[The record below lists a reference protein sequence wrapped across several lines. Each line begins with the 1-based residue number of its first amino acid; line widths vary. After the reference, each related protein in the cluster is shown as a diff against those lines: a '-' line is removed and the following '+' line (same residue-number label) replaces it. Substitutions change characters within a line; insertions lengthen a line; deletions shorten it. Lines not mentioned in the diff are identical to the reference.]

1 MRRGRARQA
10 ALAAAALGGGSL
22 AARSA
27 RLLWRRRD
35 LNWSAPER
43 FSQDAFLHVQRMGNG
58 HSPVL
63 LLHSLEGSSGYFG
76 SAFDELADPGPLLV
90 PDLLGF
96 GRSPKSESGYS
107 ADEHVAAL
115 LQMLE
120 RLDVADPLLVVGHG
134 LGGVVG
140 LRLAVLHP
148 ERVGALVMI
157 SPAVYSDPDSA
168 RRWLGVRAS
177 GRRLDRALAGGFRG
191 RPAALRK
198 TSRMLGA
205 PLRPDLPAP
214 VAQDRLVA
222 LGGDASSSSLEDCV
236 INAPTAD
243 WLRQVGCPVDLLV
256 PSQDRS
262 LDLTLL
268 REIAASNQRI
278 SLTQLPFGDGR
289 LPLTH
294 PDGCLAAIDRFRE
307 RAAGAV
313 PTSPAPPAQE
323 VNLL

>member
-1 MRRGRARQA
+1 
-10 ALAAAALGGGSL
+10 
-22 AARSA
+22 
-27 RLLWRRRD
+27 
-35 LNWSAPER
+35 
-43 FSQDAFLHVQRMGNG
+43 
-58 HSPVL
+58 
-63 LLHSLEGSSGYFG
+63 
-76 SAFDELADPGPLLV
+76 
-90 PDLLGF
+90 
-96 GRSPKSESGYS
+96 
-107 ADEHVAAL
+107 
-115 LQMLE
+115 
-120 RLDVADPLLVVGHG
+120 
-134 LGGVVG
+134 
-140 LRLAVLHP
+140 
-148 ERVGALVMI
+148 
-157 SPAVYSDPDSA
+157 
-168 RRWLGVRAS
+168 VRAS